1 MIIIEDFL
9 ELVYPVVPIVHIPSL
24 RKSLKQDRD
33 FTDSGFLALL
43 IALASLVVATMP
55 SRFEYYR
62 AYSEPL
68 PFKSRED
75 MVYHC
80 FETLARL
87 RTRDW
92 FDEINFQKFSVSYL
106 TYASLRQ
113 IGEHNQGRMAEVEMM
128 QIARLLKFTTTS
140 DYHGLN
146 CIERQLRKRGF
157 WLVFYAYV

>member
-9 ELVYPVVPIVHIPSL
+9 ELVYPVVPIVHIPSFYKNL
-24 RKSLKQDRD
+24 EQDRD
-33 FTDSGFLALL
+33 CTDSGFLALL
-43 IALASLVVATMP
+43 IGLASLVVATMP
-55 SRFEYYR
+55 SRFEFYR
-62 AYSEPL
+62 AYSKPL
-68 PFKSRED
+68 PFKSRD
-75 MVYHC
+75 DFVYHC

-92 FDEINFQKFSVSYL
+92 FDEINFQKFSISYL

-128 QIARLLKFTTTS
+128 QIARLLKFSTTS

-146 CIERQLRKRGF
+146 CIEQQLRKRGF
-157 WLVFYAYV
+157 WLVFYAFV